1 MMAIGTITKYGRNG
15 GGVDRDLKWSDF
27 KIGVRQFKIVFELEL
42 CACKKFF
49 FRRLIMNEMTK
60 F

>member
-1 MMAIGTITKYGRNG
+1 MMAIGTITKYGRYG

-27 KIGVRQFKIVFELEL
+27 KIGVRQFKIVFELEF

-49 FRRLIMNEMTK
+49 FAD
-60 F
+60 